1 MSEFNPSAVVD
12 ASRLL
17 PGIRSSLVGLVPRV
31 VERWRRHRTAA
42 TLRRLDDR
50 QLEDIGMSR
59 NDILY
64 VAAALATAK
73 SESAR

>member
-12 ASRLL
+12 VSRLL

-31 VERWRRHRTAA
+31 VERWRRHQTAA